1 MRELVLH
8 IPDNLDFDDQKM
20 TVFIAAKLYE
30 DGKLSLG
37 AAAQMAGMP
46 YREFMEVLITHGV
59 SIFNYP
65 PEDLDRDLAS
75 IESRHS

>member
-8 IPDNLDFDDQKM
+8 LPDNLDFDDQKM
-20 TVFIAAKLYE
+20 TVFLAAKLYE

-37 AAAQMAGMP
+37 AAAQIAGMP
-46 YREFMEVLITHGV
+46 YREFMEVLTMHDV

-65 PEDLDRDLAS
+65 PEDFDRDLAS
-75 IESRHS
+75 IESRHR